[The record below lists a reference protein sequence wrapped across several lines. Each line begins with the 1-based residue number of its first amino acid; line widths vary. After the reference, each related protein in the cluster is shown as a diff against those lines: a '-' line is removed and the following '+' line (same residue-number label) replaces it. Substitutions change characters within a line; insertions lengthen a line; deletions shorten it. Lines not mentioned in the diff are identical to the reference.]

1 MLSSW
6 PMTTHKGHFFNRYLG
21 NSMRHDKD
29 LNKKPVPRRVNNWA
43 EERLR
48 EELPHGTL
56 CSMKT
61 CTFNDRTQKH
71 I

>member
-1 MLSSW
+1 
-6 PMTTHKGHFFNRYLG
+6 
-21 NSMRHDKD
+21 MRHDKD